1 MKNYSTTFRL
11 MLVCLF
17 LCSEIRAQDRFR
29 RIRRKIGEDRFC
41 NFDEARSNYDA
52 TDLLRCIDELAVDLI
67 DRESGVLK
75 VSNGKGQLNGFTGRK
90 ISFMDVFSSVFNNL
104 FYLQS
109 HQSSSLPV
117 YPISDYQQS
126 NYPSETVGLSPG
138 FQLNLLDTLSTISSH
153 DDYKCV
159 PRILCEVASGKLPGR
174 SLGKQSSGFFEL
186 LGRNVFTDWL
196 TKIDVA
202 GMSPLL
208 NFGRAMILGYSNRGN
223 SVACYEA
230 FPKCPRDTNGLI
242 YYLNNYNGGFFN
254 LFNRIRGGKYRTS
267 NGDPGQ
273 PVNDYSKIEVRER
286 IVAGS
291 STEPIRN
298 EPVLNT
304 VQFPSIEYQ
313 KYYANGEYP
322 RFDTI
327 RNYNAITF
335 PDQRELSIEPTNSL
349 QDDVPKSEP
358 YVWQRDNVAFFPKEN
373 QDRRIS
379 RFRFPSRF
387 TIAPS

>member
-1 MKNYSTTFRL
+1 
-11 MLVCLF
+11 
-17 LCSEIRAQDRFR
+17 
-29 RIRRKIGEDRFC
+29 
-41 NFDEARSNYDA
+41 
-52 TDLLRCIDELAVDLI
+52 
-67 DRESGVLK
+67 
-75 VSNGKGQLNGFTGRK
+75 
-90 ISFMDVFSSVFNNL
+90 
-104 FYLQS
+104 
-109 HQSSSLPV
+109 
-117 YPISDYQQS
+117 
-126 NYPSETVGLSPG
+126 
-138 FQLNLLDTLSTISSH
+138 
-153 DDYKCV
+153 
-159 PRILCEVASGKLPGR
+159 
-174 SLGKQSSGFFEL
+174 
-186 LGRNVFTDWL
+186 
-196 TKIDVA
+196 
-202 GMSPLL
+202 MSPLL

-273 PVNDYSKIEVRER
+273 PGKGIIDSKVGNRLSIIGRSDKLSNFLFRLVNDYSKIEVRER

-349 QDDVPKSEP
+349 QDDVAKSEP
-358 YVWQRDNVAFFPKEN
+358 YVWQRDNVAFFPKVNCIKYTKYE
-373 QDRRIS
+373 S
-379 RFRFPSRF
+379 KFPLY
-387 TIAPS
+387 